1 MRNIFSLLLLIAAT
15 VLGAAERARADDIAG
30 AARSVVRVAV
40 VVETK
45 NGAYLAGH
53 GSGFAVAPNLI
64 VTSAHVVAA
73 GGQTNVQIAVVPSQG
88 RDPLVARILDYA
100 PDIDLALLQTD
111 VDAVPAATLSAASPP
126 SGAAVVALGY
136 PGALDA
142 AFQRNADAQVRPL
155 APEATRGWISS
166 VRPDSPFGPDVPG
179 LTHSAAIGRGSSG
192 GPLVDECGRIIGIN
206 SAQSASEQGDAE
218 FAFATAAPVVV
229 AYLRRL
235 GVAPMVTSVACV
247 SDAERTRLALVASEA
262 RVQAA
267 QAQAEAE
274 QQRAE
279 ADRAALEDRL
289 TEEVDARQRR
299 FLLTLVL
306 GALALGSG
314 WLAFRQARRR
324 DPVGAIA
331 SGLVLLAASGG
342 AVMINQDHSP
352 DEKPQNNE
360 VISISGTPLL
370 QAGTLACRL
379 VREESRITL
388 VDASD
393 LHFPYDGQSCINGT
407 TAYAKTGETL
417 TRTLLSKR
425 DRSISVMR
433 LDLASGRFVRD
444 HYLLDADRFAIAENE
459 AKPVLSGGLHCND
472 PEVSARVDSL
482 NRTLESLL
490 PPNPTQ
496 HLVWSCKPSR

>member
-1 MRNIFSLLLLIAAT
+1 
-15 VLGAAERARADDIAG
+15 VRADDIGG

-73 GGQTNVQIAVVPSQG
+73 GGQSNVQIAVVPSQG
-88 RDPLVARILDYA
+88 REPLVARILDYA

-111 VDAVPAATLSAASPP
+111 IDAVPSATLSSASPL
-126 SGAAVVALGY
+126 SGAAVIALGY

-166 VRPDSPFGPDVPG
+166 VRPDSPFGPEVPG

-235 GVAPMVTSVACV
+235 GVAPMVTSAPCI

-262 RVQAA
+262 RAEAA
-267 QAQAEAE
+267 RVEVEAE
-274 QQRAE
+274 QQRAQ

-289 TEEVDARQRR
+289 TEEVDARQRH
-299 FLLTLVL
+299 FLLTLGL
-306 GALALGSG
+306 GLLALGAA
-314 WLAFRQARRR
+314 WLVYRQARRR
-324 DPVGAIA
+324 DGVGAIA
-331 SGLVLLAASGG
+331 AALVAIAAGG
-342 AVMINQDHSP
+342 GMVVINKDP
-352 DEKPQNNE
+352 VPLKKPQNGE
-360 VISISGTPLL
+360 TITISGQALL
-370 QAGTLACRL
+370 PAGTLQCRL
-379 VREESRITL
+379 MREESRITL

-393 LHFPYDGQSCINGT
+393 LRFPYDGAGCINGT
-407 TAYAKTGETL
+407 TAYARSAESLK
-417 TRTLLSKR
+417 RVLLSKR
-425 DRSISVMR
+425 DRSLSVMT

-444 HYLLDADRFAIAENE
+444 HYLLDADRFALAEIE
-459 AKPVLSGGLHCND
+459 AKSALQAGQRCND
-472 PEVSARVDSL
+472 PDVSARVDSL
-482 NRTLESLL
+482 NRALETLL
-490 PPNPTQ
+490 PPAPTQ
-496 HLVWSCKPSR
+496 HLVWSCKPAR